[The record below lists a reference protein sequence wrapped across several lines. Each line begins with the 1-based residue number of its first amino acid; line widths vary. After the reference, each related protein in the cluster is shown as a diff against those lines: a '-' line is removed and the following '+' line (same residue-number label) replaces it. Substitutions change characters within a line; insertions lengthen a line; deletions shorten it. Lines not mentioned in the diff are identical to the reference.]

1 MSWLK
6 VDIGTIKTEY
16 KENLP
21 SIFPYLLPPHARQ
34 SGVCLY
40 VFLWSVNLCVCLCVY
55 ICSYRQ
61 STKLILK
68 PRRAPELPV
77 LV

>member
-6 VDIGTIKTEY
+6 VDIGTIRTEY

-40 VFLWSVNLCVCLCVY
+40 VCLWSVYMSVCHCVY

-68 PRRAPELPV
+68 PRQASELLV